1 MSTGEYMIK
10 RLSISKGCGIK
21 NCRIYIMLLATVLLF
36 SCSTTR
42 NFERYAGA
50 WVGED
55 IKRLQNAWG
64 TSDQDIPLPNGNTE
78 YAYNITKRYGLTL
91 PDACVVY
98 WEVDKQTQKII
109 RMRHEGTRCKRA
121 PSCV

>member
-1 MSTGEYMIK
+1 MTK
-10 RLSISKGCGIK
+10 WLLFWKGCGIK
-21 NCRIYIMLLATVLLF
+21 NHRIYIILLATVLLF

-64 TSDQDIPLPNGNTE
+64 APDQDITLPNGNTE
-78 YAYNITKRYGLTL
+78 YAYNTTKRYGLTL

-98 WEVDKQTQKII
+98 WEVDKQSQKII

>member
-1 MSTGEYMIK
+1 MTK
-10 RLSISKGCGIK
+10 WLLFWKGCGIK
-21 NCRIYIMLLATVLLF
+21 NCRICIVLLAIVLLF

-42 NFERYAGA
+42 NFERYAGT
-50 WVGED
+50 WIGED

-64 TSDQDIPLPNGNTE
+64 APDQDITLPNGNTE
-78 YAYNITKRYGLTL
+78 YAYNTTKRYGLTL

-98 WEVDKQTQKII
+98 WEVDKQSQKII